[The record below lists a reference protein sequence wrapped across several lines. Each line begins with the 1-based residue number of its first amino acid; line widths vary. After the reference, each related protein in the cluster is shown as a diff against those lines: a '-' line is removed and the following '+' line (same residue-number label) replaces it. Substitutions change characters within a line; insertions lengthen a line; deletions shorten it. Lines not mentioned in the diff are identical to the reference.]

1 MDPSGIYLNDLESFT
16 DDLSKYDAKLYL
28 GLDELSIARRTAV
41 NTQKEAATLHPHPP
55 PPLYAPGAR
64 LPVDYQQDHSH
75 QFSRASEHKESNVAF
90 RPKRPTSGAAQFYP
104 QYPLPYAQH
113 SQPIFSQRSA
123 SATPYQVPQMP
134 STMAPRPASSGII
147 YTSAAILKNRLA
159 DAPVQRQDNLFIRS
173 TTTYREPVAVPC
185 RLPVVPQLCYDYY
198 DVPNYQY

>member
-123 SATPYQVPQMP
+123 SATLPG
-134 STMAPRPASSGII
+134 A
-147 YTSAAILKNRLA
+147 A
-159 DAPVQRQDNLFIRS
+159 DAIHHGSSASIIGHHIHECGYSQEQISRRS
-173 TTTYREPVAVPC
+173 CPEAR
-185 RLPVVPQLCYDYY
+185 
-198 DVPNYQY
+198 